1 MEKVY
6 FDRLRKMK
14 CFCFCEIMLLF
25 CIGLSSIAAVLF
37 CIGKQWLWFAVAVA
51 LSAALITLL
60 VLHNKRMRR
69 AVDTAP
75 YVPYVLKL
83 NAPLSKET
91 VFAKLQTQPHIQQ
104 SKAYSENGMVL
115 FIKKA
120 LHVRLLAV
128 YLPSFS
134 KSEFDRVKKRLNA
147 KINKDFAIPHTI
159 SRFEAE
165 KAVRV
170 NLVLTETVNVQL
182 FAFLN
187 RNAAES
193 MRRVEGVLNIA
204 VDLNQGTIFIP
215 AMFGDCLFS
224 DIRKYERCVK
234 EICAL
239 SGIPYHCK

>member
-14 CFCFCEIMLLF
+14 CFCFCEIMLLL
-25 CIGLSSIAAVLF
+25 CIGVGSIAAVLF
-37 CIGKQWLWFAVAVA
+37 CIGKQWQWFAVAVA
-51 LSAALITLL
+51 LIAALITLL
-60 VLHNKRMRR
+60 VLYNKRMQR
-69 AVDTAP
+69 AVDTA
-75 YVPYVLKL
+75 PYVLKL

-91 VFAKLQTQPHIQQ
+91 VFAKLQTQPHIQN

-120 LHVRLLAV
+120 LHIRLLAV

-170 NLVLTETVNVQL
+170 NLVLTETVNAQL
-182 FAFLN
+182 YAFLN

-215 AMFGDCLFS
+215 AMFGDCLS
-224 DIRKYERCVK
+224 SNIRKYERCIK
-234 EICAL
+234 ELCAL
-239 SGIPYHCK
+239 TGIPYHCKQTD

>member
-14 CFCFCEIMLLF
+14 CFCFCEIMLLL
-25 CIGLSSIAAVLF
+25 CIGVGSIAAVLF

-51 LSAALITLL
+51 LIAALITLL
-60 VLHNKRMRR
+60 VLYNKRMRR
-69 AVDTAP
+69 AVGTA
-75 YVPYVLKL
+75 PYVLKL

-91 VFAKLQTQPHIQQ
+91 VFAKLQTQPHIQK
-104 SKAYSENGMVL
+104 SKVYSENGMVL

-120 LHVRLLAV
+120 LHIRLLAV
-128 YLPSFS
+128 YLPNFS

-170 NLVLTETVNVQL
+170 NLVLTEAVNAQL
-182 FAFLN
+182 YAFLN

-193 MRRVEGVLNIA
+193 MRRVEGVLNIG
-204 VDLNQGTIFIP
+204 VDLNQGMIFIP

-224 DIRKYERCVK
+224 NIRKYERCVK
-234 EICAL
+234 KLCAL
-239 SGIPYHCK
+239 TGIPYHCK